1 VKKTVR
7 YEGSPAD
14 KRADRRGARRA
25 GMTMAQWER
34 SAADKKADAAARA
47 KLRRKGKK

>member
-1 VKKTVR
+1 MK

-14 KRADRRGARRA
+14 RRADRKGARKA
-25 GMTMAQWER
+25 GMTMAKWER

-47 KLRRKGKK
+47 KIRRKKK